1 MLTSDID
8 TVITLNLFNIFIKD
22 LTGIEDFT
30 ALEYLDV
37 SGSSLS
43 VLDVSYNTQLREL
56 YCSSSIVNPSM
67 FFTTLDVSNNVNFEV
82 LYGETL
88 VELENLN
95 VKNGNNSML
104 IITLPCEFEGK
115 PCELTKLN
123 CVTVDDEE
131 AATNNELPYLNWYIQ
146 ADFFYSEDCSLGIE
160 ELIESQLT
168 IYPNPTNDVL
178 YLYNESASIVTSIK
192 VYDSLGK
199 LVLEQNNP
207 LTHIDIT
214 SLSGGLF
221 FVQIETD
228 EGIVTKKVVNE

>member
-8 TVITLNLFNIFIKD
+8 TVITLNLFNIFIQD

-67 FFTTLDVSNNVNFEV
+67 FFTTLDVSNNVNLEV

-104 IITLPCEFEGK
+104 IITLPCEFEGN